1 MTKSELTDDQLRERL
16 GHTLRTG
23 SECWAGPDAKPYYA
37 GSRDD
42 PLTNTDA
49 ALREARRLDVY
60 VSLAQGAEY
69 CMVYVLAG
77 DHHAMVD
84 SYEDDCP
91 PARLLCLALAQLI
104 GGAT

>member
-1 MTKSELTDDQLRERL
+1 MPDLTDDQLRERL
-16 GHTLRTG
+16 GHTHQG
-23 SECWAGPDAKPYYA
+23 AAFWQVPE
-37 GSRDD
+37 SRSYQESTADD

-69 CMVYVLAG
+69 CRVYVFAG
-77 DHHAMVD
+77 AHHALVD